1 MGFIKWIRDA
11 KACITNTFQKP
22 SPPPKLESDPRVPI
36 ARLVKIRDV
45 VTYIKEGTYSRCIS
59 HYEAK
64 LFEDPVSAINYVQ
77 KDTRRVLEVCKCLP
91 IDSDSVRLNR
101 ILTIYQIQYNGEEFL
116 IYKK

>member
-1 MGFIKWIRDA
+1 MGFIKWIRNT
-11 KACITNTFQKP
+11 KTHMTNTLKP
-22 SPPPKLESDPRVPI
+22 SPSPQLEPDPRAPI

-77 KDTRRVLEVCKCLP
+77 KDTRRVLEVCKCTP
-91 IDSDSVRLNR
+91 VVPDGSYSRIDV
-101 ILTIYQIQYNGEEFL
+101 IYEIHHDGKEFL
-116 IYKK
+116 VYKK